1 MKVYTYKNCDG
12 CRKATKWLK
21 AQGIEFE
28 EIPIRETPP
37 TKEELKEM
45 LGYLGG
51 DLRKL
56 FNTSG
61 GDYRSMNLKET
72 LPTMSEA
79 EAFELLG
86 GNGNLV
92 KRPFLLA
99 ENKGTVGFKEDVWA
113 DLALS

>member
-1 MKVYTYKNCDG
+1 M
-12 CRKATKWLK
+12 K

-37 TKEELKEM
+37 TKVELKQM
-45 LGYLGG
+45 LGYLDG

-72 LPTMSEA
+72 LPTLSEE
-79 EAFELLG
+79 EAFELLS

-99 ENKGTVGFKEDVWA
+99 KDKGAVGFKEDVWA
-113 DLALS
+113 ELALS